1 MIEQINKIA
10 EIWWSW
16 MWPMFWQAGVL
27 IVFLGVVDLVIRRR
41 VWPQLRY
48 ALWLLVLVKLVLPP
62 TFSLSTS
69 LTSQLQP
76 LAEQVLMRQTGI
88 GGIAAVPNLERD
100 LTTAKPLVNTSIGP
114 SVISQETGKP
124 DALVSANRE
133 AGIVAPAGAV
143 KPSRQT
149 YAMLIW
155 LLGTLILATWLVVK
169 LRQLRG
175 AHRGKAEEDALPRWF
190 GKLLADTAEKLNL
203 RRLPKVAFSETVV
216 CPAVFGIFRPILLL
230 PKGNITGFSRKDT
243 EHILLHELAHIKRGD
258 LWVHSVYM
266 VLQVVYW
273 FNPMLWFVRRQLRHL
288 RELCCDATVGRIL
301 QDKTA
306 DYRQTILENA
316 RRFLAETVEPGM
328 GLLGLFED
336 SNRLLIRLKWL
347 EKKTWK
353 HQHLRSVTI
362 LAVVALMSACV
373 LPMAKAQKSDK
384 ADMPVSSGADKG
396 ERIVGKSGSANAA
409 AKPGPATT
417 LRKIRDDWGRFANL
431 SPDGKYVSDVDWDT
445 SNLVV
450 WELATGKVQ
459 TLTSKGSWKNEY
471 PEYPFHSVIS
481 PDGQRVAY
489 QWYYTETATFN
500 LYTLGLDGSGRRLLR
515 RNEYIV
521 PRDWSPDG
529 KNILA
534 ILFNKDA
541 NQIVWVSAS
550 DGSIQVIK
558 TFDVKSFDKASPPNV
573 DLSPD
578 GRYIAYTLNGDIFLF
593 AIAENREI
601 PLVKHPDND
610 NLLGWTP
617 DGKYVFF
624 TSDRR
629 GAWDAWLLQVAGGE
643 PQGFPEIVKLDIGN
657 VKPIGFTQSGSYY
670 YRNEQRLNNVFVA
683 TLDLETGK
691 VLSPP
696 MPVRQTGATT
706 CHDWSPDGQYLAYC
720 TRSPDKLQVIHLRTL
735 ATGEERTLAN
745 NLPYFS
751 YLRWSLDGQS
761 ILVTSFVGDPHE
773 VICKI
778 DVQTGERTD
787 LVRSETERLGRCELS
802 PDGKTLFYVRYD
814 TDSKTARLVARDL
827 KSGREKDLF
836 RVVPS
841 TRLGGGGLFA
851 LSPDGQRLVLSTGL
865 ISQPRATY
873 PAAPALKIVSAA
885 GGEPRELIQFEEEKM
900 FLSGV
905 AWTPDSQDVLF
916 AKMFFGGGKGG
927 KEGELWRVS
936 AAGGEP
942 RRLWVWKK
950 QQFGRVRV
958 HPDGRRIAF
967 HSGSTPSELWLME
980 NFLPT
985 GVSQAK

>member
-16 MWPMFWQAGVL
+16 MWPMFWQAGAL
-27 IVFLGVVDLVIRRR
+27 IVLLGVVDLVIRRR

-114 SVISQETGKP
+114 SVISQETGKS
-124 DALVSANRE
+124 DVLGSADRE
-133 AGIVAPAGAV
+133 VAIVAPAGAV
-143 KPSRQT
+143 KPSRHV
-149 YAMLIW
+149 YVMLIW
-155 LLGTLILATWLVVK
+155 LLGTLVLATWLVVK
-169 LRQLRG
+169 LRELRG
-175 AHRGKAEEDALPRWF
+175 AHRGKAEEAALPPWF
-190 GKLLADTAEKLNL
+190 GKLLADTATKLNL
-203 RRLPKVAFSETVV
+203 RRVPEVAFSETVV

-243 EHILLHELAHIKRGD
+243 GHILLHELAHIKRGD

-273 FNPMLWFVRRQLRHL
+273 FNPLLWFVRRQLRHL
-288 RELCCDATVGRIL
+288 RELCCDATVAGIL
-301 QDKTA
+301 QEKTA

-316 RRFLAETVEPGM
+316 RRFLAKTVEPGM

-353 HQHLRSVTI
+353 YHHLRSATI
-362 LAVVALMSACV
+362 LTVVALMLACV
-373 LPMAKAQKSDK
+373 LPMAKAKKSDR
-384 ADMPVSSGADKG
+384 ADMPVSSGADTGERTVDKG
-396 ERIVGKSGSANAA
+396 EGAVAT
-409 AKPGPATT
+409 AKPEPETT

-445 SNLVV
+445 SDLVV

-481 PDGQRVAY
+481 PDSKRVAY

-500 LYTLGLDGSGRRLLR
+500 LYIVGLDGSGRRLLR
-515 RNEYIV
+515 QNEYIV
-521 PRDWSPDG
+521 PRDWSADG
-529 KNILA
+529 KKILA
-534 ILFNKDA
+534 ILFDKDA
-541 NQIVWVSAS
+541 NQMVWVSAS
-550 DGSIQVIK
+550 DGTIQVFK
-558 TFDVKSFDKASPPNV
+558 TFDVKTFDNASPSNV

-593 AIAENREI
+593 AIDENREI
-601 PLVKHPDND
+601 PLVQHPAND
-610 NLLGWTP
+610 KLLGWTP
-617 DGKYVFF
+617 DGKHIFF
-624 TSDRR
+624 ASDRT
-629 GAWDAWLLQVAGGE
+629 GTWDGWLLQVAGGQA
-643 PQGFPEIVKLDIGN
+643 QGFPERVKQDIGD
-657 VKPIGFTQSGSYY
+657 VTPIGFTQTGSYY
-670 YRNEQRLNNVFVA
+670 YRNEQLLRDVFMA

-691 VLSPP
+691 VLSEP

-706 CHDWSPDGQYLAYC
+706 CHDWSPDSQYLAYC
-720 TRSPDKLQVIHLRTL
+720 TQRPDKTQRIYIRTL
-735 ATGEERTLAN
+735 STGQERMLAD
-745 NLPYFS
+745 NLPYIRW
-751 YLRWSLDGQS
+751 LRWSLDGQS
-761 ILVTSFVGDPHE
+761 ILIDRFKRGDSQG
-773 VICKI
+773 VIFKI

-787 LVRSETERLGRCELS
+787 LVQSETEVLVRPEVS
-802 PDGKTLFYVRYD
+802 PDGKTLFYIRGDPV
-814 TDSKTARLVARDL
+814 SKTARLVARDL

-836 RVVPS
+836 RNVPPA
-841 TRLGGGGLFA
+841 RLTGSA
-851 LSPDGQRLVLSTGL
+851 LSPDGQRFVLSIIPSPT
-865 ISQPRATY
+865 R
-873 PAAPALKIVSAA
+873 PAAPVLKILSAA
-885 GGEPRELIQFEEEKM
+885 GGEPTELIQFDKSEK
-900 FLSGV
+900 LRAVGV
-905 AWTPDSQDVLF
+905 AWMPDSQDVLF
-916 AKMFFGGGKGG
+916 WKWFFGGKDL
-927 KEGELWRVS
+927 ELWRIS
-936 AAGGEP
+936 AEGGEP
-942 RRLWVWKK
+942 RKLWASKSL
-950 QQFGRVRV
+950 GHLRV
-958 HPDGRRIAF
+958 HPDGERIAF
-967 HSGSTPSELWLME
+967 YSRSTTSEVWVME

-985 GVSQAK
+985 GVSQTK